1 MKPYVLRSSFADNLL
16 AIKFSREIFF
26 FFIPVTLYLD
36 FFKLVPQ
43 IISTCLEKNN
53 NDRR

>member
-1 MKPYVLRSSFADNLL
+1 MKPYVLTSSFADNLL

-36 FFKLVPQ
+36 FFKLPQ